1 MNEFNT
7 AFQADESSIGLLLTE
22 MNRLL
27 RKFLAKFVKMAIIKE
42 HSDDDKSVIQR

>member
-7 AFQADESSIGLLLTE
+7 AFQADECSIGLLLPE

-27 RKFLAKFVKMAIIKE
+27 RKFLAKFVKMGIIKE
-42 HSDDDKSVIQR
+42 NNEDLTKVP